1 MNQQTSK
8 FNVEED
14 DKNKG
19 VCTKTLPNAFE
30 DDSKDFWKY
39 LAISTVLHPLAA
51 FIIWGSFWILVL
63 LGIHNPLA
71 NRPEWKTKDI
81 EFVLTMNEA
90 DPIDKNTKY
99 RSDRNSRAGG
109 KHDPTR
115 KVSMPSPAPSPA
127 PAPAQK
133 PATAPKQAAP
143 KVQKQTPKPAA
154 PVQKQPVKQQA
165 APKPQAQ
172 PKKAEAPAPKAPSRP
187 SVPNAPVQ
195 RPVLKPAATTPKP
208 QMPKLAK
215 APSSPFKVEVPKT
228 SAPVGKGF
236 STSSGTASSGGGGGQ
251 GSQSGAKTG
260 TSLAGMPAPQFSTSR
275 SSGSSSG
282 TSRGSSTGSQGRG
295 TYGTGNMGNPGPG
308 NPSGAPGI
316 DAIKSPQWGPYM
328 RELESKIKRNWHPPK
343 GDTSKRVVLLFKVG
357 KRGELLSVKV
367 QKTSGSQSNDQ
378 AAISAVQMSAPFRA
392 LPPEFTGSSVEIEFT
407 FDYNVLGASYR

>member
-1 MNQQTSK
+1 MNNRTSNLK
-8 FNVEED
+8 ED
-14 DKNKG
+14 NKNKEIK
-19 VCTKTLPNAFE
+19 TKTLPNSFE
-30 DDSKDFWKY
+30 DSGRDFWKY
-39 LAISTVLHPLAA
+39 FLLSAVLHPLAA
-51 FIIWGSFWILVL
+51 IILWGGFWVLIL

-90 DPIDKNTKY
+90 DPINKNTKY

-115 KVSMPSPAPSPA
+115 KVSMPSPAPSSA
-127 PAPAQK
+127 PAPAK
-133 PATAPKQAAP
+133 M
-143 KVQKQTPKPAA
+143 
-154 PVQKQPVKQQA
+154 QQ
-165 APKPQAQ
+165 
-172 PKKAEAPAPKAPSRP
+172 APKAPPAPKQQIKKQTPVKQPKVQQAPKKQTTSAPKPKVAQAPVPKAPSKP

-195 RPVLKPAATTPKP
+195 RPVLKPAPVTPKP

-215 APSSPFKVEVPKT
+215 APSSPFKIDVPKT
-228 SAPVGKGF
+228 MAPVGKGF
-236 STSSGTASSGGGGGQ
+236 STSTGASNSGGGGGGAQ
-251 GSQSGAKTG
+251 GTSTAKTAG
-260 TSLAGMPAPQFSTSR
+260 SGMVGMPAPQFSTSR
-275 SSGSSSG
+275 GTSSRGSSSG
-282 TSRGSSTGSQGRG
+282 SPGSNGRG

-316 DAIKSPQWGPYM
+316 DAIRSPQWGPYM

-367 QKTSGSQSNDQ
+367 AKTSGSQSNDQ

-392 LPPEFTGSSVEIEFT
+392 LPPEFTGTSVEIEFT

>member
-133 PATAPKQAAP
+133 PAAAPKQAAP

-172 PKKAEAPAPKAPSRP
+172 PKKSGSTCAKSSEQTVRTECTRTKAGVKTCGNNPE
-187 SVPNAPVQ
+187 
-195 RPVLKPAATTPKP
+195 TTN
-208 QMPKLAK
+208 AK
-215 APSSPFKVEVPKT
+215 ACESAFK
-228 SAPVGKGF
+228 PV
-236 STSSGTASSGGGGGQ
+236 
-251 GSQSGAKTG
+251 
-260 TSLAGMPAPQFSTSR
+260 
-275 SSGSSSG
+275 
-282 TSRGSSTGSQGRG
+282 
-295 TYGTGNMGNPGPG
+295 
-308 NPSGAPGI
+308 
-316 DAIKSPQWGPYM
+316 
-328 RELESKIKRNWHPPK
+328 
-343 GDTSKRVVLLFKVG
+343 
-357 KRGELLSVKV
+357 
-367 QKTSGSQSNDQ
+367 
-378 AAISAVQMSAPFRA
+378 
-392 LPPEFTGSSVEIEFT
+392 
-407 FDYNVLGASYR
+407 